1 MHHKTC
7 LFTWAAGQD
16 APGRDFRGAA
26 PNLTLLFPHASEG
39 RRRSLRLAFL
49 PLWQGAQIKLV
60 SHTSLCSPTP
70 QSCFQ
75 CWKKER
81 ERDTIKPALLCVC
94 ARAWIPWSSG
104 QVDFV
109 TTLRTG
115 LSTFGFWHFSAGA
128 QTKLVFWHQLLFCT
142 SKNGVQCGKT
152 KWSTTKPAFSHE
164 LHDRMRQGVTFVEQ
178 RPNWLYDCRFRGRSC
193 ALRFCNCGR
202 ELKLSLGN
210 VDTAEILIVFDFGS
224 KIDFF
229 FSILWSKI
237 DFFSFD
243 FGVKLIYIF
252 QFLGPKTKGQKWPK
266 NAQKYWNVDFDRFW
280 SKTSG
285 L

>member
-1 MHHKTC
+1 MVYHITKESLFFFQHQLLFCTSKNGVQCKKKRMHHKTC

-26 PNLTLLFPHASEG
+26 PKLTLLFPHASEG

-81 ERDTIKPALLCVC
+81 DTIKPSLLCVC

-109 TTLRTG
+109 NTLRTG

-128 QTKLVFWHQLLFCT
+128 QTKLVFFFAAAFVLYVKEWG
-142 SKNGVQCGKT
+142 SMWRK

-178 RPNWLYDCRFRGRSC
+178 RPIWLYDCRFRGPV
-193 ALRFCNCGR
+193 LR
-202 ELKLSLGN
+202 L
-210 VDTAEILIVFDFGS
+210 VFLQ
-224 KIDFF
+224 
-229 FSILWSKI
+229 LW
-237 DFFSFD
+237 
-243 FGVKLIYIF
+243 
-252 QFLGPKTKGQKWPK
+252 
-266 NAQKYWNVDFDRFW
+266 
-280 SKTSG
+280 
-285 L
+285 

>member
-75 CWKKER
+75 CWKR
-81 ERDTIKPALLCVC
+81 ERDPIKPALLCVC

-128 QTKLVFWHQLLFCT
+128 QTKLVFFFA
-142 SKNGVQCGKT
+142 
-152 KWSTTKPAFSHE
+152 PAFVLYVKEWGSMWKNKMKHHKTC
-164 LHDRMRQGVTFVEQ
+164 LFTWTARQDAPG
-178 RPNWLYDCRFRGRSC
+178 RDFRG
-193 ALRFCNCGR
+193 AA
-202 ELKLSLGN
+202 LKLTLCLPFQGP
-210 VDTAEILIVFDFGS
+210 VRAPWPCVFAIVVGS
-224 KIDFF
+224 
-229 FSILWSKI
+229 S
-237 DFFSFD
+237 
-243 FGVKLIYIF
+243 
-252 QFLGPKTKGQKWPK
+252 
-266 NAQKYWNVDFDRFW
+266 N
-280 SKTSG
+280 
-285 L
+285 